1 MHLLALNVDCSY
13 SRPTQKQLKA
23 MPDPLDNI
31 QLKKPP
37 PPMVST
43 FNWVV
48 IQLANLIDNV
58 SAPVMTVSPKGSL
71 REKPCPDRSWLCH
84 SYSKVIPR

>member
-1 MHLLALNVDCSY
+1 
-13 SRPTQKQLKA
+13 

-37 PPMVST
+37 PPMAST

-48 IQLANLIDNV
+48 IQLANLIDNF
-58 SAPVMTVSPKGSL
+58 SAPVMTVSLKRKTMFQIALGCVIL
-71 REKPCPDRSWLCH
+71 
-84 SYSKVIPR
+84 IPRSFLDRNVFQLLLLTHLHRFL